1 MSSKILNLSAAALLS
16 LTVAGA
22 AIAQT
27 REPAVGSPPRA
38 FEAEA
43 REGMAYKNFR
53 AGVIAAGWVGEGAS
67 ECTQTHGAELCTQLH
82 ELDDCSADG
91 MCLMTFV
98 HPDEDAVLRVATYGD
113 IRRWNTRGEQAD
125 VVVRSW
131 GYE

>member
-1 MSSKILNLSAAALLS
+1 MSSPLFKLSAAALLT
-16 LTVAGA
+16 LAMAGV
-22 AIAQT
+22 AIAQN
-27 REPAVGSPPRA
+27 REPAAGSPPRA
-38 FEAEA
+38 FEADA

-53 AGVIAAGWVGEGAS
+53 AGVIAAGWVGEGNS
-67 ECTQTHGAELCTQLH
+67 ECTRTHGADLCTQLH

-113 IRRWNTRGEQAD
+113 ILRWNKRGEEAD
-125 VVVRSW
+125 VVVRNW